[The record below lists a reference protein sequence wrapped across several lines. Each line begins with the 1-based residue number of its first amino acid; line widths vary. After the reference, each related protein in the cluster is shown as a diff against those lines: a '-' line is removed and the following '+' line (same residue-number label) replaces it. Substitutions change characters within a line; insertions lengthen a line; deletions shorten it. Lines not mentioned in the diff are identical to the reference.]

1 MTSMKMLTAAAVV
14 VSAMSALAI
23 ARAQSGTAPDAPAGS
38 ACIQWSKVLTPLAAA
53 SVHLRRF
60 DGIVYYTRESDGYR
74 VVATLGSGPGDL
86 PIRFVATLAPEQ
98 HLAISVPQDV
108 GHPPIDFA
116 ITRTK
121 DALAIGYAT
130 PCTAMD

>member
-1 MTSMKMLTAAAVV
+1 MTTAKTLAAAAVV
-14 VSAMSALAI
+14 VTAMAALAI
-23 ARAQSGTAPDAPAGS
+23 ARAQSATALDVPVRGACAQAPT
-38 ACIQWSKVLTPLAAA
+38 VLAPLAAA

-60 DGIVYYTRESDGYR
+60 DGVVYYTRESDGYR
-74 VVATLGSGPGDL
+74 VVATLASGPGDV

-108 GHPPIDFA
+108 GQPSIDVA

-121 DALAIGYAT
+121 DALAVGYAT
-130 PCTAMD
+130 PCPATD